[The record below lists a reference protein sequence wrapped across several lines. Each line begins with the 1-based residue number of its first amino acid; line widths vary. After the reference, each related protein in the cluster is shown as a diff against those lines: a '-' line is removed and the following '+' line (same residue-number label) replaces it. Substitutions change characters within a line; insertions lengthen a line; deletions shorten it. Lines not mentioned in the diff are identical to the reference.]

1 MGQQDRGQAVF
12 DPALLGE
19 QSGCDPAGLE
29 EHRVGDGSQWHRGRL
44 GDSGGQGMRRIG
56 IIVQDDGNV
65 ILETQGFK
73 GKACLEEAQQL
84 LERLEALGLD
94 SETLEIKETDEIYV
108 REQSKTTV
116 TGSDWSP

>member
-1 MGQQDRGQAVF
+1 
-12 DPALLGE
+12 
-19 QSGCDPAGLE
+19 
-29 EHRVGDGSQWHRGRL
+29 
-44 GDSGGQGMRRIG
+44 MRRIG